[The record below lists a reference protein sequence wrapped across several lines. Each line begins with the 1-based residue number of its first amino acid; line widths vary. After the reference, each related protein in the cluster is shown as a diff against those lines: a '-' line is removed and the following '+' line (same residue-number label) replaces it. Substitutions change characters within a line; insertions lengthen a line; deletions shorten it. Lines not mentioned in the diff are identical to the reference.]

1 MNFMFQ
7 DCPYYVLRD
16 INLSSFNFKSIED
29 NKLLMFSGSQ
39 KIIIGKDSNFIPNS
53 NISLLGNYF
62 EYK

>member
-1 MNFMFQ
+1 M
-7 DCPYYVLRD
+7 DA
-16 INLSSFNFKSIED
+16 NLCLLLSLDTFAKSPESIED

-39 KIIIGKDSNFIPNS
+39 KIIIGKDSNFISNS